1 MKDAP
6 RRLTDLSAQEKRAL
20 LTRLLRQ
27 KIDEP
32 SEPEPFP
39 LSHGQRA
46 LWFLYRLAPESAAYN
61 LLYAARLHFAV
72 DVPALQRSVQAL
84 VQRHPILTATYTMKG
99 KEPIQRLYSNQTLQ
113 VEVIDAPTWSWEYLR
128 QRLDEEGNRPFNLE
142 QGTLLR
148 ISLYV
153 RSAQDSI
160 LSLTIHHIIADLW
173 SLDVLIDELR
183 ALYTKE
189 KAGIPAQLPPVNAQF
204 TDYIRWQADML
215 AGPEGELHWLYWQQ
229 KLAGEL
235 PALNLPTDRLR
246 PPVQTY
252 RGASHSFQLSDEVTR
267 QLRKMAQAENVTL
280 YTLVLAVFL
289 VLLFRYSDQEDL
301 LIGTPMLGRNRAD
314 YEKTIGY
321 FANLIVLRTSL
332 AGNPTF
338 KQLLKQV
345 RQTVIEAIEHQ
356 DYPFPLLVE
365 RLQPKRGPSYSP
377 LIQTLFIWDKPS
389 APVGSPPVV
398 PPYIASKT
406 HLEQGELGQWPF
418 QVPRPKTIPQFEPF
432 VVGQQGAPFDLTLTV
447 FELDGS
453 LSADFR
459 YNVDLFGDTTIA
471 RMEQHFQT
479 LLNAILAY
487 PDQHILDLPMLIE
500 AEQRQILVE
509 WNDTQ
514 NDYPEHACIHKL
526 FEMQVLRTPET
537 IAAAFEDQQLTYWEL
552 NRRANQVAHALQAAG
567 IGPDTLVG
575 VAMERSIEMV
585 IALLAILKAGG
596 AYVPLEP
603 TYPLERLAYMIQDAG
618 LSIVLT
624 QKRLWDVLPHD
635 DLHVLYLDDDEN
647 PFALYS
653 EENPTS
659 TVRPDNLVYM
669 IYTSGSTGKPKGVMN
684 IHRAL
689 SNRLHWMQQAYQLN
703 QADRVMQKTPFSFD
717 VSVWEF
723 FWPLLN
729 GARLVVARPKGH
741 QDPAYL
747 ISLIEEQQITTMHF
761 VPSMLQAF
769 LEQPELERCTSLKR
783 VICSGE
789 ALSFELQKR
798 FFSCLN
804 ADLYNLYGPTEAAID
819 VTHWTCRRESSDPV
833 VPIGHPIAN
842 TKMYILNR
850 SLQPV
855 PVGVVGE
862 LYIGGVGLARGYFN
876 RPELTAEM
884 FIPDTFSKQP
894 AARLFKTG
902 DLGRYRPDGAIEFLG
917 RIDYQ
922 VKIRG
927 IRIELG
933 EIEALLAQ
941 HPLVKEAVVMA
952 REDKPGNK
960 RLVAYLVLTQSQMHI
975 GVEELR
981 AYLKEKLPLDIVP
994 AAFILLDTLPI
1005 TSNGKVD
1012 RAALPAPDAARP
1024 ELETTFVA
1032 PCTPIEEKL
1041 AQIWAEVLGIDRVG
1055 IHDNFFDLGGASI
1068 QSLQVVNRANEVGI
1082 QLSPELLFEYQ
1093 TIAELAAYVGAP
1105 HAVPQFIAPIV
1116 RSQTPGREMEI
1127 TRQGDED
1134 NPVQT
1139 LSTPYQ
1145 AQVAR
1150 PNYGNMIIESIGYYL
1165 PPKVISTR
1173 EVLEHCSPP
1182 VRFPLEQLTG
1192 IKTRRMAGETE
1203 FALDLAKKAVEH
1215 CIANSRY
1222 NPEDI
1227 DLLICSSI
1235 SRYNGPNFHITFE
1248 PGTSTQLREHFGFTN
1263 ALTFDISNACTGMFT
1278 AMYIVDAFLKAG
1290 LIRRGMVVSGEYI
1303 THLTQTAQKEIEGY
1317 LDPRMACLTVGDA
1330 GAAVILDTT
1339 ADKTVGFHEFEM
1351 YTSGRYY
1358 DLCIAKATDKE
1369 HGGAIMYTDSVK
1381 VSAVNIQQAVA
1392 HAAHVIERSGWPQE
1406 AFQHIIMHQTSKMTI
1421 YDAGRE
1427 INSYFGKELCHNGN
1441 LISNIAERGNT
1452 ATTTHFVAL
1461 MDHILSNH
1469 IKSNSNVVFGITGSG
1484 VNIGT
1489 AIYTFDDL
1497 PDRLRQASSGAWK
1510 PGKVEVQQKKFVP
1523 VLPRGERFRVESI
1536 GTLPLESLVKR
1547 ETLEMVRVAAEQC
1560 LTESSYSRND
1570 IDLLIYAG
1578 VYRDDFICEPAIA
1591 SMVAGTLQ
1599 INDTIQSRQ
1608 DKKMFAFDLFNGP
1621 VGFLNACYTAIGMMK
1636 AQKAKTA
1643 MIIASEVENN
1653 REILPEEL
1661 RGIEETGSVLILD
1674 ESPDGMIGFGNF
1686 VFKSFTE
1693 YIEAFKSYTKL
1704 CKGRT
1709 GLHFEKDPG
1718 LEMLY
1723 QQCICDTVHDLL
1735 RIEQL
1740 DISQMKVILPPQISS
1755 NFLDGLSHV
1764 MELNRDKFVDVHT
1777 SRDLFTSSLP
1787 YTLQYVRRQGQV
1799 NAGDIGLIIVV
1810 GPGIQVGCATYYF

>member
-1 MKDAP
+1 VKNTP
-6 RRLTDLSAQEKRAL
+6 GRLADLSAQEKRAL
-20 LTRLLRQ
+20 LSQLLRQ

-32 SEPEPFP
+32 GEPEPFP

-46 LWFLYRLAPESAAYN
+46 LWFLYQLAPESAAYN
-61 LLYAARLHFAV
+61 LLYAAHLHFAV
-72 DVPALQRSVQAL
+72 DVPALQRSLQAL
-84 VQRHPILTATYTMKG
+84 VQRYPILTATYAMKG
-99 KEPIQRLYSNQTLQ
+99 KEPIQRLHSNQTLQ
-113 VEVIDAPTWSWEYLR
+113 IEVIDTSTWSWEYLR
-128 QRLDEEGNRPFNLE
+128 QRLDDEGNRPFNLE
-142 QGTLLR
+142 QGPLLR
-148 ISLYV
+148 VNLYV
-153 RSAQDSI
+153 RSAQYSI
-160 LSLTIHHIIADLW
+160 LSLTVHHIIADLW
-173 SLDVLIDELR
+173 SLNVLIDELR
-183 ALYTKE
+183 VLYSKE
-189 KAGIPAQLPPVNAQF
+189 KAGVLAQLPPVNAQF

-235 PALNLPTDRLR
+235 PAMNLPTDRPR

-252 RGASHSFQLSDEVTR
+252 RGASHSFQLSDEMTR
-267 QLRKMAQAENVTL
+267 QLRKLAQAENVTL

-314 YEKTIGY
+314 FEKTIGY
-321 FANLIVLRTSL
+321 FANPIVLRTSL
-332 AGNPTF
+332 ASNPIF

-365 RLQPKRGPSYSP
+365 RLQPKRDPGYSP

-389 APVGSPPVV
+389 TPVEYPPVV
-398 PPYIASKT
+398 P
-406 HLEQGELGQWPF
+406 L
-418 QVPRPKTIPQFEPF
+418 FEPF

-479 LLNAILAY
+479 LLNAILAH

-514 NDYPEHACIHKL
+514 SDYPEYACIHQL
-526 FEMQVLRTPET
+526 FETQVLRTPET
-537 IAAAFEDQQLTYWEL
+537 VAVAFEDQQLTYWEL

-603 TYPLERLAYMIQDAG
+603 TYPRERLAYMIQDAG

-624 QKRLWDVLPHD
+624 QKRLWDLLPHD
-635 DLHVLYLDDDEN
+635 DLLILNLDDDEN
-647 PFALYS
+647 PFARYS

-703 QADRVMQKTPFSFD
+703 PADRVMQKTPFSFD

-769 LEQPELERCTSLKR
+769 LEQPGLERSASLIR

-842 TKMYILNR
+842 TEMYILNR
-850 SLQPV
+850 SFQPV

-884 FIPDTFSKQP
+884 FISDPFSKQP

-933 EIEALLAQ
+933 EIEAVLAQ

-960 RLVAYLVLTQSQMHI
+960 RLVAFLVLTQSQMHI

-981 AYLKEKLPLDIVP
+981 AYLKEKLPLDMVP
-994 AAFILLDTLPI
+994 AAFVFLDTLPI

-1032 PCTPIEEKL
+1032 FRTPTEEKL

-1055 IHDNFFDLGGASI
+1055 IQDNFFDLGGASI
-1068 QSLQVVNRANEVGI
+1068 QSLQVVNRASEAGI
-1082 QLSPELLFEYQ
+1082 ELSPELLFEYQ
-1093 TIAELAAYVGAP
+1093 TIAELAAHAGTL
-1105 HAVPQFIAPIV
+1105 HAVPQFIAPII
-1116 RSQTPGREMEI
+1116 RSQTPDREMEM
-1127 TRQGDED
+1127 TRQPDTD
-1134 NPVQT
+1134 IPVQT
-1139 LSTPYQ
+1139 LATPYQ
-1145 AQVAR
+1145 AQIAQ
-1150 PNYGNMIIESIGYYL
+1150 PNYGNMIIESMGYYL
-1165 PPKVISTR
+1165 PPKVVSTK
-1173 EVLEHCSPP
+1173 EVLEHCNPP

-1203 FALDLAKKAVEH
+1203 FALDLAKKAIEH
-1215 CIANSRY
+1215 CLANSRY
-1222 NPEDI
+1222 TPEDI

-1235 SRYNGPNFHITFE
+1235 SRYNEPDFHITFE
-1248 PGTSTQLREHFGFTN
+1248 PGSSTQLREHFGFIN
-1263 ALTFDISNACTGMFT
+1263 ALAFDISNACTGMFT

-1351 YTSGRYY
+1351 YTSARYY
-1358 DLCIAKATDKE
+1358 DLCIARATDKE

-1392 HAAHVIERSGWPQE
+1392 HAAHVIKRSGWPEE

-1441 LISNIAERGNT
+1441 LINNIAERGNT

-1461 MDHILSNH
+1461 MDHILSDH

-1497 PDRLRQASSGAWK
+1497 PERLRQASSGAWK
-1510 PGKVEVQQKKFVP
+1510 PDKVEVQQKKFVP
-1523 VLPRGERFRVESI
+1523 VLPKGERVRVESI
-1536 GTLPLESLVKR
+1536 GTLPLESQVKR
-1547 ETLEMVRVAAEQC
+1547 ETLEMARVAAEQC
-1560 LTESSYSRND
+1560 LAKSSYNRND

-1591 SMVAGTLQ
+1591 AMVAGTLQ
-1599 INDTIQSRQ
+1599 INDNIQSQQ
-1608 DKKMFAFDLFNGP
+1608 DKKMFAFDIFNGP

-1643 MIIASEVENN
+1643 MIVASEVENN

-1661 RGIEETGSVLILD
+1661 RGIEETASVLILD
-1674 ESPDGMIGFGNF
+1674 KSPDGMIGFGNF
-1686 VFKSFTE
+1686 VFKSFAE
-1693 YIEAFKSYTKL
+1693 YKEAFKSYTKL
-1704 CKGRT
+1704 YKGRT
-1709 GLHFEKDPG
+1709 VLHFEKDPG
-1718 LEMLY
+1718 LEMFY
-1723 QQCICDTVHDLL
+1723 QQCICDTVHELL
-1735 RIEQL
+1735 KIEQL
-1740 DISQMKVILPPQISS
+1740 DISQVKVILPPQISS
-1755 NFLDGLSHV
+1755 KFLDGLSRV
-1764 MELNRDKFVDVHT
+1764 MELNRDKFVDVHA
-1777 SRDLFTSSLP
+1777 SHDLFSSSLP
-1787 YTLQYVRRQGQV
+1787 YALQYVREQGQV